1 MLLIMYSL
9 TCSLT
14 NIKIYNMKFTELLC
28 AKFCHDLAGPVGA
41 VNNGIDFLNCD
52 NSQMQ
57 EKAVELIE
65 MSSKQAIN
73 RLTFLRQAYGFLQD
87 SSETGVSNLKSLII
101 NFFYKSKVTVNFFID
116 KDIENLDRNILKIT
130 LNLTMIASTSIMYN
144 GLLNINISHDDKK
157 NLIVNIE
164 GIGNTNKIEAEVL
177 SILDGE
183 KVEQTTR
190 NVQCFYTKHIAD
202 AIDYKFSTSNIGDK
216 VIFTA
221 AKK

>member
-1 MLLIMYSL
+1 ME
-9 TCSLT
+9 
-14 NIKIYNMKFTELLC
+14 FTELLC

-52 NSQMQ
+52 NVEMQ
-57 EKAVELIE
+57 ERAVELIE

-87 SSETGVSNLKSLII
+87 SSETGISNLKSLIT
-101 NFFYKSKVTVNFFID
+101 NFFYKSKVTVNFFVD

-144 GLLNINISHDDKK
+144 GLLNINISNDDQK
-157 NLIVNIE
+157 NLKVTIE
-164 GIGNTNKIEAEVL
+164 GIGSTNKIEPEVL
-177 SILDGE
+177 GILKGE
-183 KVEQTTR
+183 KIEPTTR

-202 AIDYKFSTSNIGDK
+202 AIGYKFSTSNIDDK
-216 VIFTA
+216 VIFVA
-221 AKK
+221 SKK